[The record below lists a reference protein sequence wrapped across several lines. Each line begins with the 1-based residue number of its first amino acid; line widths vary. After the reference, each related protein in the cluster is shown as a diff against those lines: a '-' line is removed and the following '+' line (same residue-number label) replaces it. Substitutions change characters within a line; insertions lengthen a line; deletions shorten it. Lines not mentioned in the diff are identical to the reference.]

1 MIFINSQWV
10 LLPQFIATVS
20 IAELGAKV
28 GEVSEQIVLTDALDM
43 VFRELMGPA
52 PSLSKSSCRCPEGH
66 SVPIWHQRDQ

>member
-43 VFRELMGPA
+43 VFQGINGA
-52 PSLSKSSCRCPEGH
+52 
-66 SVPIWHQRDQ
+66 